1 VADYLASGG
10 ISDAITRTAEGV
22 FGGLPA
28 DQQQMARRLPAHPS
42 LVATIT
48 GPNGH
53 VYSVAFSHSGQVVA
67 AGSADGTVRLWDT
80 SAAQAASAVCANEGQ
95 PLSRSAWETSV
106 PGITYRAP
114 CS

>member
-1 VADYLASGG
+1 MSDYSSSSGG
-10 ISDAITRTAEGV
+10 VPEPDQIVTQQD
-22 FGGLPA
+22 FGQA
-28 DQQQMARRLPAHPS
+28 
-42 LVATIT
+42 
-48 GPNGH
+48 PNGH